1 MATGPSGS
9 SHPGDSAQANGWS
22 HVKRTVRDG
31 VIDAPLEPI
40 LHPSRWRLRW
50 IGIFLCLGH
59 PLFNVLWTYVLPQH
73 WESLGLRLLLAACA
87 VPLIGGLGELPLD
100 SRRVKLAFNVFC
112 WVQLPVFF
120 GWMYLVNCG
129 NTVWLASMVAAV
141 FIYYHA
147 VDWRL
152 ATIGLITGW
161 LVAFILFLIF
171 GPEVPPWTAEHAQ
184 TDLVVVAFAWTT
196 AVTLG
201 FSSANLRRV
210 HLTDTLATMG
220 IMAHELRTPLAT
232 VSLVGEALVN
242 LEAARP
248 ADAPPLG
255 LKPLS
260 QRLQNV
266 VRLMNRQIDTQ
277 IINAR
282 LLRLPDHDE
291 SITASE
297 LVRQCVAQYPWRSE
311 RDAKAVVIQIDEDF
325 RFSGSPE
332 LFAQV
337 IDNLMKNAL
346 KSLASKGQ
354 AAKPGDL
361 TLRVATTGRR
371 GRIEVIDQGKG
382 IALTVQRQ
390 LFEPFFSTDRGSG
403 HGLGLAFC
411 KRVVQ
416 GARGSIRVKSEP
428 GKGATFTIDLPRQA

>member
-1 MATGPSGS
+1 M
-9 SHPGDSAQANGWS
+9 
-22 HVKRTVRDG
+22 REG
-31 VIDAPLEPI
+31 VVEAPLEPI

-50 IGIFLCLGH
+50 IGIFLVLGH
-59 PLFNVLWTYVLPQH
+59 PLFALVWGYWLPQP
-73 WESLGLRLLLAACA
+73 WESLALRIALAATA
-87 VPLIGGLGELPLD
+87 VPFVGALGDLSLD

-120 GWMYLVNCG
+120 GWMYLANCG
-129 NTVWLASMVAAV
+129 NTVWLASMVAAI

-152 ATIGLITGW
+152 ATIGLFTGW
-161 LVAFILFLIF
+161 LLAFVAFLLV
-171 GPEVPPWTAEHAQ
+171 GPQVPPWTSVHWQ
-184 TDLVVVAFAWTT
+184 TDLMVIAFAWTT
-196 AVTLG
+196 SMTLG

-232 VSLVGEALVN
+232 VSLVGDALSN
-242 LEAARP
+242 LESARGGE
-248 ADAPPLG
+248 APPLG
-255 LKPLS
+255 LAPLA

-291 SITASE
+291 TIDAAE
-297 LVRQCVAQYPWRSE
+297 LVQQCVSNYPWRQE
-311 RDAKAVVIQIDEDF
+311 RDARCVAVDVAQDF
-325 RFSGSPE
+325 RFGGSPE

-346 KSLASKGQ
+346 KSLASRGQ
-354 AAKPGDL
+354 ALKAGDL
-361 TLRVATTGRR
+361 VLRVSRAGAR
-371 GRIEVIDQGKG
+371 GRIEVIDQGRG
-382 IALTVQRQ
+382 IPLHIQRQ

-411 KRVVQ
+411 KRVIQ
-416 GARGSIRVKSEP
+416 GSRGSIRVKSEP
-428 GKGATFTIDLPRQA
+428 GKGATFIIDLPVREDSPPA